1 MCTVLPHHSAVCIC
15 RCIQFVFSIVEE
27 ASKADWVHTT
37 LRTYE
42 KFFKQAEEELEEEE
56 EETKV
61 KEELE
66 EGDGEDDE
74 DEEEENRKKE
84 RSAKS

>member
-1 MCTVLPHHSAVCIC
+1 MCVC

-56 EETKV
+56 ETKV